1 MRPLLITLLVV
12 WISASSAQQTVG
24 LFTQTAGSTDG
35 YVLFAPTRSDSTY
48 LIDKC
53 GKRIH
58 QWSSSYNPG
67 LSVYL
72 LPDGNL
78 LRSGFVQNSYF
89 YAPGGIIELYNWD
102 DSLLWSYQI
111 LDSMQTQNHD
121 IYPMPNGNILVVIW
135 EKYTPS
141 QAVDA
146 GRNPAFV
153 GTELWSANIQE
164 IEPVGSNSANIVWE
178 WRLWDH
184 LVQHFDVSKTNYGVV
199 ADHPELLNINYM
211 AGNPGAV
218 DWIHLNAVSYNEQL
232 DQIVICSHSLSEIYV
247 IDHSTTTAQA
257 ASHSGGTSGKGGD
270 FLYRWG
276 NPAAY
281 NSGTANDQKLFLP
294 HSPYWIPAGF
304 PGENKIMIF
313 NNGVNRPGGSAS
325 SVDVITPPVDAFGN
339 YTISAGMPYGPA
351 NTDWSYSNPTP
362 SNFYSNI
369 MGGAQRLPNGNT
381 LVCEATQGNFFEL
394 DSISNIV
401 WRYVNPV
408 NYAGPIQQGTFPSG
422 INSYRCIWYPANYSG
437 FAGHLLSPGE
447 PIELNPL
454 PYSCTMNTTSGIT
467 EAVAQNTDFA
477 VENPFDN
484 AIHIFSSTTAE
495 HLTMHL
501 YSVNGALVA
510 EWNDITVNQN
520 SSTKLSVPQQLS
532 GGIYFL
538 TYSGNKLNGSLKLIK
553 PAQ

>member
-1 MRPLLITLLVV
+1 MRCLVSTLFIL
-12 WISASSAQQTVG
+12 WMSASFAQQTVG
-24 LFTQTAGSTDG
+24 LFTQTTGSTDG

-72 LPDGNL
+72 LPNGNL
-78 LRSGFVQNSYF
+78 LRSGFIQNPYF
-89 YAPGGIIELYNWD
+89 AAPGGIIELYNWD

-111 LDSMQTQNHD
+111 LDSLETQNHD

-135 EKYTPS
+135 EKYTPTE
-141 QAVDA
+141 AIDA

-153 GTELWSANIQE
+153 GTELWSAKIQE
-164 IEPVGSNSANIVWE
+164 IEPVGSNTANIVWE

-184 LVQHFDVSKTNYGVV
+184 LVQHFNASKSNYGVI

-211 AGNPGAV
+211 AGNPGAI

-232 DQIVICSHSLSEIYV
+232 DQIVICSHSLSEIYI
-247 IDHSTTTAQA
+247 IDHSTTTAEA
-257 ASHSGGTSGKGGD
+257 ASHSGGNSGKGGD

-281 NSGTANDQKLFLP
+281 NLGTANDQKLFLP
-294 HSPYWIPAGF
+294 HSPYWIPAGY

-325 SVDVITPPVDAFGN
+325 SVDVIAPPVDASGN
-339 YTISAGMPYGPA
+339 YIITPGMAFGPA
-351 NTDWSYSNPTP
+351 TTDWSYSAPTP

-381 LVCEATQGNFFEL
+381 LVCESTQGNFFEL
-394 DSISNIV
+394 DTLSNIV

-408 NYAGPIQQGTFPSG
+408 NNSGPLQQGTTPSG
-422 INSYRCIWYPANYSG
+422 INSYRSIWYPVNYSG
-437 FAGHLLSPGE
+437 FAGHTMTPGE

-454 PYSCTMNTTSGIT
+454 PYNCIMNTATGLSTATTQTG
-467 EAVAQNTDFA
+467 DFV
-477 VENPFDN
+477 VENPFGTT
-484 AIHIFSSTTAE
+484 IHIFSASTAGR
-495 HLTMHL
+495 LNLNL
-501 YSVNGALVA
+501 YSAKGELIVQWKNISVL
-510 EWNDITVNQN
+510 EN
-520 SSTKLSVPQQLS
+520 SSINLSLPHQLS

-538 TYSGNKLNGSLKLIK
+538 TYSGNNLNGSIKLIK
-553 PAQ
+553 TSE